1 MQKSERAITL
11 VALVITIIL
20 LLILAGISIS
30 ALTNQGL
37 FAKAQDAKKQSEIA
51 NIKEKI
57 QLDIYE
63 KQLEPPVGSITDAQ
77 LKTILE
83 KYFTDVPETLPE
95 DLSTL
100 TLTSKSE
107 YGSYSIKVTDVYNG
121 TTIKGTQ
128 KPTLASKVQPGDY
141 VTYTPDPVN
150 AATTTDLLGEISTYS
165 GNTDDTLNTSS
176 NIRQETS
183 LKWRV
188 LDKVKDEDGN
198 DCVRLISEMPTTS
211 TVALEGYN
219 GYNNAVYL
227 LDKTCRTLYSK
238 AGYSENVQN
247 LKIEDIQKY
256 MTTTDYSTIDSS
268 YGKTNITPSSKYY
281 PSILLQEEGQTVTTS
296 DGTTQPTT
304 RLGLSE
310 QETPINQTTPN
321 TATSWTVKYTYWNKE
336 MVAGDF
342 TNSIYYNLF
351 INNESDYS
359 PYWMSSR
366 CVAANSNDAA
376 FDVRAVYF
384 ESVDANSLCSSYD
397 PPYGDACAL
406 RPVVTLNSNV
416 QVKSGEGT
424 PTSAYEI

>member
-1 MQKSERAITL
+1 MQKREKGITL
-11 VALVITIIL
+11 VALVITIII

-37 FAKAQDAKKQSEIA
+37 FTQAQNAKNLTEEKTAEENAILA
-51 NIKEKI
+51 N
-57 QLDIYE
+57 Y
-63 KQLEPPVGSITDAQ
+63 LEQMEAITGGS
-77 LKTILE
+77 K
-83 KYFTDVPETLPE
+83 
-95 DLSTL
+95 
-100 TLTSKSE
+100 
-107 YGSYSIKVTDVYNG
+107 
-121 TTIKGTQ
+121 
-128 KPTLASKVQPGDY
+128 TLASKVQPGDY
-141 VTYTPDPVN
+141 VTYTPDP
-150 AATTTDLLGEISTYS
+150 ASTDAIITELGTYS
-165 GNTDDTLNTSS
+165 GSTANTSS
-176 NIRQETS
+176 TLKQEIGETG

-188 LDKVKDEDGN
+188 LDVVDGK
-198 DCVRLISEMPTTS
+198 VRLISELPTTS
-211 TVALEGYN
+211 TVALKGYN

-227 LDKTCRTLYSK
+227 LDKTCKTLYSK

-351 INNESDYS
+351 INNGSNYS
-359 PYWMSSR
+359 TYWMSSR
-366 CVAANSNDAA
+366 CFYADSVYAGFRVSRVKSGGVGA
-376 FDVRAVYF
+376 FTLYYSHD
-384 ESVDANSLCSSYD
+384 D
-397 PPYGDACAL
+397 PYSTEHAL

-416 QVKSGEGT
+416 LVKSGEGRQ
-424 PTSAYEI
+424 TSPYEIYVVERKMQ

>member
-1 MQKSERAITL
+1 MQKREKGITL
-11 VALVITIIL
+11 VALVITIII

-128 KPTLASKVQPGDY
+128 QPTLASKVQPGDY
-141 VTYTPDPVN
+141 VTYTPDP
-150 AATTTDLLGEISTYS
+150 ASTDAIITELGQYS
-165 GNTDDTLNTSS
+165 GSTANTSS
-176 NIRQETS
+176 TLTQEEG

-188 LDKVKDEDGN
+188 LDVVDGK
-198 DCVRLISEMPTTS
+198 VRLISEVPTTS
-211 TVALEGYN
+211 KVTLYGYN

-227 LDKTCRTLYSK
+227 LDKTCKTLYSK
-238 AGYSENVQN
+238 VGYSENVQN
-247 LKIEDIQKY
+247 LKIEDIQNK
-256 MTTTDYSTIDSS
+256 MSRDYTTIDPN
-268 YGKTNITPSSKYY
+268 YGQPFTPTTYKY
-281 PSILLQEEGQTVTTS
+281 PSIFAQEEGQTIT
-296 DGTTQPTT
+296 GAGITQPET

-310 QETPINQTTPN
+310 QTNPITGTN
-321 TATSWTVKYTYWNKE
+321 TATSWTVKYTYWNKTMAE
-336 MVAGDF
+336 SDF
-342 TNSIYYNLF
+342 TNPIYYNLF
-351 INNESDYS
+351 IKNGSNYS
-359 PYWMSSR
+359 TYWMSSR
-366 CVAANSNDAA
+366 CVKAN
-376 FDVRAVYF
+376 
-384 ESVDANSLCSSYD
+384 SVDAPFHVCLVSS
-397 PPYGDACAL
+397 GRVDANCLYRSDDYPRSGAFAL

-416 QVKSGEGT
+416 LVKSGEGT
-424 PTSAYEI
+424 PESAYEI

>member
-1 MQKSERAITL
+1 MQKREKGITL
-11 VALVITIIL
+11 VALVITIII

-176 NIRQETS
+176 KITQETS

-268 YGKTNITPSSKYY
+268 YGTTNITPSSKYY
-281 PSILLQEEGQTVTTS
+281 PSILLQEEGQTVTS

-310 QETPINQTTPN
+310 QETPINQTEPN
-321 TATSWTVKYTYWNKE
+321 PEATSWTVKYTYWDKTMAE
-336 MVAGDF
+336 SDF
-342 TNSIYYNLF
+342 TNPIYYNLF
-351 INNESDYS
+351 IAKKNEDNTYCRLA
-359 PYWMSSR
+359 YR
-366 CVAANSNDAA
+366 KH
-376 FDVRAVYF
+376 FLR
-384 ESVDANSLCSSYD
+384 
-397 PPYGDACAL
+397 L
-406 RPVVTLNSNV
+406 RPLRR
-416 QVKSGEGT
+416 
-424 PTSAYEI
+424 TSPFP